1 MVCAW
6 PLVGRTIAE
15 KQDNHVE
22 MRLIIFVMSV
32 KLIIFANTTTP
43 RVYMEEIL
51 IILLLILFNGIFAM
65 SEIAII
71 SARKIKL
78 SSLAKKGSKGAKVAL
93 KLANDPDR
101 FLSTIQIGIT
111 LIGILTGIYSGAALS
126 GKFAGLLVEV
136 GVPASLAQP
145 VAQTVIVIIVTMLSI
160 IFGELVPKRIGM
172 SVAERASTAIARPMA
187 LLSRVAAPFVW
198 ILAKSTEGI
207 ISLLGIKDA
216 ESKITEEDIK
226 SIVQEGKNSGAVQ
239 EVEQDIVERV
249 FLMGDLKVSSLMTH
263 RSDLVVLDTRMT
275 AEEIRKSLQE
285 HLYEAYPL
293 IDRKLDNILGVVA
306 LKDLIFHLND
316 DPICLNDFK
325 RPAVYFYENMS
336 VYRALEQMREKQTSQ
351 ALICD
356 EFGRL
361 MGIITLRDILEGLVG
376 TIERPT
382 VEPDIVKRKDAE
394 GWLVDGQCSFYD
406 FLTYFEREDLYD
418 HKQSYSTLAGLII
431 ELLSHIPHAGER
443 VEWNGFSMEIVDMD
457 GARVDKVLVKLIA
470 PKEEE

>member
-1 MVCAW
+1 
-6 PLVGRTIAE
+6 
-15 KQDNHVE
+15 
-22 MRLIIFVMSV
+22 MSA

-126 GKFAGLLVEV
+126 GKFAGLLVEI

-187 LLSRVAAPFVW
+187 LLSRIAAPFVW

-316 DPICLNDFK
+316 DPISLNDFK
-325 RPAVYFYENMS
+325 RPAV
-336 VYRALEQMREKQTSQ
+336 
-351 ALICD
+351 
-356 EFGRL
+356 
-361 MGIITLRDILEGLVG
+361 LEGLVG

>member
-1 MVCAW
+1 
-6 PLVGRTIAE
+6 
-15 KQDNHVE
+15 
-22 MRLIIFVMSV
+22 
-32 KLIIFANTTTP
+32 
-43 RVYMEEIL
+43 MEEIL

-78 SSLAKKGSKGAKVAL
+78 S
-93 KLANDPDR
+93 DR

-457 GARVDKVLVKLIA
+457 GARVDKVLVKLIV